1 LEGLGYPIYPNLFTS
16 KIYIFCLSQQL
27 ESHKNLVDQCVQ
39 GEGLV
44 QINVQIKPMQ
54 KRINIV
60 DVLKPADDYIEV
72 VENNCMYECIYRLY
86 SVIQCKY
93 CK

>member
-1 LEGLGYPIYPNLFTS
+1 
-16 KIYIFCLSQQL
+16 
-27 ESHKNLVDQCVQ
+27 
-39 GEGLV
+39 LV

>member
-1 LEGLGYPIYPNLFTS
+1 
-16 KIYIFCLSQQL
+16 
-27 ESHKNLVDQCVQ
+27 
-39 GEGLV
+39 LV

-72 VENNCMYECIYRLY
+72 VENNCMYECIYRLR
-86 SVIQCKY
+86 SIIHCKY